1 MNTVLRWLIVI
12 PFALLVAI
20 SIGLIAFF
28 IASAVVPELG
38 LLVGSGFQ
46 ALIASVFD
54 EAMAGSDPAGRLFT
68 AFALSGRLAL
78 AIFVLPVVLTALA
91 CEIFGL
97 RSGLLQISGTGAF
110 AALLPLAMLQLGRSP
125 TAAEGRVIAALFFTG
140 AVIGL
145 FYWLIAGRKA
155 GRKPTVSV
163 PASPGS

>member
-1 MNTVLRWLIVI
+1 MSIILRWLIVI
-12 PFALLVAI
+12 PFALLVAL

-38 LLVGSGFQ
+38 LLVGAGFQ

-54 EAMAGSDPAGRLFT
+54 EAMAGSDPTGRLFM

-78 AIFVLPVVLTALA
+78 AIFVLPILLMALA
-91 CEIFGL
+91 CEVFGL
-97 RSGLLQISGTGAF
+97 RSGLLQISGTGAL
-110 AALLPLAMLQLGRSP
+110 AALLPLAMLQLSRSP

-155 GRKPTVSV
+155 GGNPAVSAPV
-163 PASPGS
+163 SPGS

>member
-1 MNTVLRWLIVI
+1 MSIILRWLIVI
-12 PFALLVAI
+12 PFALLVAV
-20 SIGLIAFF
+20 SVGLIAFF
-28 IASAVVPELG
+28 VASAVVPELG
-38 LLVGSGFQ
+38 LLVGAGFQ
-46 ALIASVFD
+46 ALVASVFD
-54 EAMAGSDPAGRLFT
+54 EAMAGTDPTGRLFT

-97 RSGLLQISGTGAF
+97 RGGLLQISGTGAL

-125 TAAEGRVIAALFFTG
+125 TLAEGRVIAALFFTG

-155 GRKPTVSV
+155 GSKRAVSAPV
-163 PASPGS
+163 SSGS